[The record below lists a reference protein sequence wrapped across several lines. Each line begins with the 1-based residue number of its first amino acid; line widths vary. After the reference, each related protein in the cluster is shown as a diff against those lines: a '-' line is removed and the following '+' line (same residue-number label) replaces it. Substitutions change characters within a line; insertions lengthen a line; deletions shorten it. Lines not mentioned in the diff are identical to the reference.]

1 MKNIFMIIAISICI
15 ASCQK
20 EIDVDLNETNPIIVL
35 EGNYSS
41 EDSTVVLKVSL
52 TSSYFDSAPSSSI
65 DNLNPTITNEAGVS
79 QSLVSIGDGEY
90 ILTNYIPT
98 YNSTYQL
105 DVLYN
110 GQLYSASSTLPQVVD
125 LDIITYEFTPGFFGS
140 DDGYFSYL
148 NFLDPADTTNYYI
161 VQLSLNQLAYDGLTD
176 LTLQDDAL
184 TDGNTISRPIFSVPL
199 FQLGDTIGMEL
210 RSISEE
216 MFDYYS
222 EIQSIAGSQSSA
234 APANPKNNWNNDALG
249 YFSAYSKS
257 TQEVI
262 VL

>member
-1 MKNIFMIIAISICI
+1 MKNIFTIIAISICI

-65 DNLNPTITNEAGVS
+65 DNLNPTITNESGVS

-105 DVLYN
+105 DISYN
-110 GQLYSASSTLPQVVD
+110 GQLYSASSTLPQVVN
-125 LDIITYEFTPGFFGS
+125 LEAITYEYTPGFFGS
-140 DDGYFSYL
+140 GDGYFSYL
-148 NFLDPADTTNYYI
+148 NFLDPAGTTNYYI
-161 VQLSLNQLAYDGLTD
+161 LQLSLDHIAYDGLSE

-184 TDGNTISRPIFSVPL
+184 TDGNPISRPIFSVPL
-199 FQLGDTIGMEL
+199 FQIGDTVGMEL

-216 MFDYYS
+216 MFDYYA

-234 APANPKNNWNNDALG
+234 APANPENNWNNDALG

-262 VL
+262 IL